1 MRRHLTADEQE
12 LLPTGCF
19 SFLLLY
25 PEIQAS
31 APPQSPFTFHLSPS
45 PMPRAKPAAI
55 MPLSK
60 ADYEALA
67 RFRYHLRQFLS
78 FSEKAAVTAGLTPR
92 QHQAL
97 LAIKGF
103 PDRDHVTIGELA
115 EQLQIAHHTAVELT
129 DRLVGQNLVARHPGS
144 HDRRTVFLDVTRKGE
159 NLLTKLSL
167 AHRAEIQRIGPRLS
181 ALLDDLAN
189 S

>member
-1 MRRHLTADEQE
+1 M
-12 LLPTGCF
+12 
-19 SFLLLY
+19 
-25 PEIQAS
+25 
-31 APPQSPFTFHLSPS
+31 PS
-45 PMPRAKPAAI
+45 PKPAI
-55 MPLSK
+55 TPLSK

-67 RFRYHLRQFLS
+67 RFRYHLRQFLR
-78 FSEKAAVTAGLTPR
+78 FSEKAAIAAGLTPR

-103 PDRDHVTIGELA
+103 PDRDQVTIGELA

-129 DRLVGQNLVARHPGS
+129 DRLVAQNLVARNPGS
-144 HDRRTVFLDVTRKGE
+144 QDRRTVFLHVSKKGE

-167 AHRAEIQRIGPRLS
+167 AHRTEIQRLGPQLR

-189 S
+189 P

>member
-1 MRRHLTADEQE
+1 
-12 LLPTGCF
+12 
-19 SFLLLY
+19 
-25 PEIQAS
+25 
-31 APPQSPFTFHLSPS
+31 
-45 PMPRAKPAAI
+45 MPRAKPAAI
-55 MPLSK
+55 TPLSK

-129 DRLVGQNLVARHPGS
+129 DRLASQNLVARHPGS
-144 HDRRTVFLDVTRKGE
+144 QDRRIVFLQVTRKGE

-167 AHRAEIQRIGPRLS
+167 AHRAEIQRIGPRLR